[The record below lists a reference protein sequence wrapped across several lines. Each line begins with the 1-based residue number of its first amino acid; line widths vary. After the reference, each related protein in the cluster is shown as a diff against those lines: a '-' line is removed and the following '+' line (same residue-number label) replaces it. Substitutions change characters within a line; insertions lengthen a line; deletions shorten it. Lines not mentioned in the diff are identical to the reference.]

1 MGVFE
6 DFIFVR
12 SYARWLPDERRR
24 ETWEEAVTRYCNFI
38 FSETLNCNA
47 IPNKTKKKIKDYIL
61 DKDVLPSL
69 RLLWSAGENA
79 RRDNIAAYNCSG
91 LCVDSLDSF
100 GEVMYVLLAGTGVGY
115 SVEKVYTEQLPGV
128 AKQRNLPIL
137 RFVVPD
143 TRLGWKQAVDFAV
156 TELFRGRDVQF
167 DLSQIRPAGTPLKTS
182 GGYASGPEPLRR
194 CLEFIRETVLQAQ
207 GRQLNSLEISDIM
220 NEIGASVICGGV
232 RRSSQACLTDVNDT
246 LMRDAKQG
254 EFHPRRFMCNI
265 SAVYRKQPNVL
276 DFTQEFINMA
286 KSGSGERGVLNLV
299 SARKRTPKRRD
310 AKKVIITNPCFETLL
325 RSRECCNLSEVVI
338 RASDDFDTV
347 ISKIKTAVWIGCIQS
362 TLTYFPNLRKEWKEN
377 AEEERLLGV
386 SLTGLCDNI
395 ELVTPE
401 TLRHWKRIAI
411 KTAKEA
417 STILGINMPAAI
429 TLGKPSGTASLLAN
443 VSSGMHSRWA
453 PYYIRR
459 VRISI
464 HDSLFKMMCAQGMP
478 FEMDEGNHDTAVF
491 SFPIKSPPN
500 CKTRT
505 EDTAL
510 GQLEWYRILV
520 ENWCEMNQSCTIYVQ
535 DEEWLDVTNYVY
547 KHFDTVSG
555 VSFFP
560 YSNKKYKQPP
570 YEEIDELAY
579 QRLLKEMPGRD
590 FSKLAEFEDR
600 DNTEGARTLACVG
613 DACDL

>member
-1 MGVFE
+1 M
-6 DFIFVR
+6 
-12 SYARWLPDERRR
+12 
-24 ETWEEAVTRYCNFI
+24 
-38 FSETLNCNA
+38 
-47 IPNKTKKKIKDYIL
+47 
-61 DKDVLPSL
+61 
-69 RLLWSAGENA
+69 
-79 RRDNIAAYNCSG
+79 
-91 LCVDSLDSF
+91 
-100 GEVMYVLLAGTGVGY
+100 
-115 SVEKVYTEQLPGV
+115 
-128 AKQRNLPIL
+128 
-137 RFVVPD
+137 
-143 TRLGWKQAVDFAV
+143 DFAV

-579 QRLLKEMPGRD
+579 QRLLKEMPGID